1 MLLYIFFTELDAA
14 VASLADFAGASGGDG
29 GYGDELYSSDESS
42 RESDDGEYSSR
53 SNSNSSS
60 DSSSSSDDE
69 SDEGDLFYC
78 FVHRMTEYS
87 INIMLKLNEY
97 LQVKSDLLPCAP
109 TTESALSWS
118 LMILL
123 ARTLMQFWPTR
134 SSSSHDA
141 LSLLAR
147 SASGGARVRQ

>member
-1 MLLYIFFTELDAA
+1 MPSLVGERFGARQIWCHWGDVQHDSFSDVVIAAVKYYGLQWDHRVLTSPSGEYFFTELDAA

-87 INIMLKLNEY
+87 INIML
-97 LQVKSDLLPCAP
+97 
-109 TTESALSWS
+109 
-118 LMILL
+118 
-123 ARTLMQFWPTR
+123 
-134 SSSSHDA
+134 
-141 LSLLAR
+141 
-147 SASGGARVRQ
+147 